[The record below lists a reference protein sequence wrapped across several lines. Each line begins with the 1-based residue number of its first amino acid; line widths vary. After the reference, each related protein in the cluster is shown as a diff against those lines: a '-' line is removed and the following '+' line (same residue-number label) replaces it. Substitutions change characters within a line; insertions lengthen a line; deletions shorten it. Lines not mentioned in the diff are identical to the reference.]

1 MEGGCGKEVI
11 GERPQSLN
19 REDWRRGVELEAE
32 RRLGDRY
39 LLFRSKQAL
48 CVCGGGG
55 VAVWSHHVI
64 DQGCCLAHLLFR

>member
-19 REDWRRGVELEAE
+19 REDWRRGVELEADL
-32 RRLGDRY
+32 RVGDRY

-48 CVCGGGG
+48 WGGG
-55 VAVWSHHVI
+55 
-64 DQGCCLAHLLFR
+64 CLVPPCH